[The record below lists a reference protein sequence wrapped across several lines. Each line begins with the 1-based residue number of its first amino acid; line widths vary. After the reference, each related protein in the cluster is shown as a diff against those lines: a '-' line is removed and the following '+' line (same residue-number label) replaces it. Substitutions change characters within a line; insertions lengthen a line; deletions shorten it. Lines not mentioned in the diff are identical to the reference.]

1 MKLQE
6 LETWV
11 TPRQAADRIGISKQ
25 ALHQHLKDGRFRA
38 VNTQQGWLIDPASVE
53 EFASQ
58 RQKRQRE
65 ATTTKGQQ

>member
-11 TPRQAADRIGISKQ
+11 TPQQAAATIGITKQ
-25 ALHQHLKDGRFRA
+25 AVHNWLKDGRFRA

-53 EFASQ
+53 ALAKE
-58 RQKRQRE
+58 RQQ
-65 ATTTKGQQ
+65 